1 MTEPN
6 LPLFYKSPRPL
17 RADRDADLS
26 LRTEPNYAFAAGAN
40 SVPLM
45 AVEFVAACK
54 QYPILFSDGPV
65 VQPVALLGLRTGENL
80 FVDASGAWEEG
91 VYIPAYVRRYPFIFL
106 ENEDGSQ
113 LTLCVDE
120 AAEAVVPGRDNPFF
134 VDGQPSA
141 LANNALEF
149 AKEVQAQNG
158 FTTEF
163 VAAVSGAGLLTEK
176 RADITLN
183 NGERL
188 SLAGFQVIDEAVFNQ
203 LPPET
208 LVEWR
213 NRGWLGLVYAHLI
226 SVSNWS
232 GLVDRLAK
240 RG

>member
-1 MTEPN
+1 MTDPN

-17 RADRDADLS
+17 QAARDADLS
-26 LRTEPNYAFAAGAN
+26 LRTEPNYAFAAGTN

-80 FVDASGAWEEG
+80 FVDADGAWEEG
-91 VYIPAYVRRYPFIFL
+91 AYVPAYVRRYPFIFL

-120 AAEAVVPGRDNPFF
+120 SADAVVPGRDNPFF

-141 LANNALEF
+141 LTSNALEF
-149 AKEVQAQNG
+149 VKEVQAQNG
-158 FTTEF
+158 YTTEF
-163 VAAVSGAGLLTEK
+163 VAAVTGAGLLSEK

-183 NGERL
+183 SGERL
-188 SLAGFQVIDEAVFNQ
+188 SLAGFKVIDEAAFNQ
-203 LPPET
+203 LPAEE
-208 LVEWR
+208 LVAWR
-213 NRGWLGLVYAHLI
+213 DRGWLGLVYAHLI
-226 SVSNWS
+226 SVSSWS
-232 GLVDRLAK
+232 GLVDRLAS
-240 RG
+240 RD